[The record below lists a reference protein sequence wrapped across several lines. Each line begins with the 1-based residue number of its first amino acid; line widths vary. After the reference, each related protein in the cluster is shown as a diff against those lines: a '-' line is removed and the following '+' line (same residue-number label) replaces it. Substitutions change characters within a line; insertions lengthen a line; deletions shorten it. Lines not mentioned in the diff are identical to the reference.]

1 MENKQIS
8 EARNSLENY
17 LQANFHKDGEKGYW
31 PYKAN
36 GQSSTEA
43 TAWCGLALRK
53 NKDIARST
61 AQFIASTQLKDG
73 GWSTSTDTGS
83 SDWATGPALLCF
95 RILLNEHP
103 EFLEE
108 KIFSDCLHSALHKV
122 ADSRVSFYPVV
133 ARLMRFLIEGP
144 TGLQYARGWP
154 WDPGCYHWVEPTA
167 YCLLSLKVPGMPTQ
181 DLYKEV
187 SKYADKFLLEHA
199 CKEGG
204 WNHGNHLSLG
214 TYLPPYRLTTAET
227 LLALQ
232 DNKEHKAIGEGLAYL
247 QTQTNSDSSTIS
259 LAWSV
264 LALNAFARPC
274 QKELD
279 FLLLRQSKAMGKGH
293 GPNLMTTAIAHL
305 AYSAIL
311 GDNLLQ
317 LQSTYKG

>member
-8 EARNSLENY
+8 DARNSLENY
-17 LQANFHKDGEKGYW
+17 LQENFHKDGENGYW
-31 PYKAN
+31 PYKPN

-53 NKDIARST
+53 NKNIAHST
-61 AQFIASTQLKDG
+61 ASFIAKTQLKDG
-73 GWSTSTDTGS
+73 GWSTTLDSGS

-95 RILLNEHP
+95 RILLNEYP

-108 KIFSDCLHSALHKV
+108 KKFADCLHSALHKV
-122 ADSRVSFYPVV
+122 ADSRVTFYPVV

-144 TGLQYARGWP
+144 SGLQYARGWP

-167 YCLLSLKVPGMPTQ
+167 YCLMSLKVPGMPEQ
-181 DLYKEV
+181 ELYKEV
-187 SKYADKFLLEHA
+187 TKYADKFLIEHA
-199 CKEGG
+199 CKDGG

-214 TYLPPYRLTTAET
+214 TYLPPYRLTTAES
-227 LLALQ
+227 LVALQ
-232 DNKEHKAIGEGLAYL
+232 DHKEKKEIEKGLLFL
-247 QTQTNSDSSTIS
+247 QSQTDSDSSSVS

-264 LALNAFARPC
+264 LALSTFDKAC
-274 QKELD
+274 DKEAS
-279 FLLLRQSKAMGKGH
+279 FLLSRQEKAMGEGH
-293 GPNLMTTAIAHL
+293 GPNLMTTAMVHL

-317 LQSTYKG
+317 MRSTYKG

>member
-8 EARNSLENY
+8 QARNSLENY

-31 PYKAN
+31 PYKPN

-43 TAWCGLALRK
+43 TAWCGIALRK
-53 NKDIARST
+53 NKDIAQGI
-61 AQFIASTQLKDG
+61 ALFIADTQLKDG
-73 GWSTSTDTGS
+73 GWSTSSNTGS

-95 RILLNEHP
+95 RTLLKEYP

-108 KIFSDCLHSALHKV
+108 KKLADCLHNALHNI
-122 ADSRVSFYPVV
+122 AESRVSFYPVV
-133 ARLMRFLIEGP
+133 AKLMRFMIEGP
-144 TGLQYARGWP
+144 SGLQYARGWP
-154 WDPGCYHWVEPTA
+154 WDPGCFHWVEPTA
-167 YCLLSLKVPGMPTQ
+167 YCLMSLKVPGMPEQ

-187 SKYADKFLLEHA
+187 TKYADKFLLEHA
-199 CKEGG
+199 CKDGG

-214 TYLPPYRLTTAET
+214 TYLPPYRLTTAEA

-232 DNKEHKAIGEGLAYL
+232 DNRQNAAIERGLAYL
-247 QTQTNSDSSTIS
+247 QSQTDSDSSSLS

-264 LALNAFARPC
+264 LALNAFDKPIA
-274 QKELD
+274 KETS
-279 FLLLRQSKAMGKGH
+279 FLLARQAKAKGKGH
-293 GPNLMTTAIAHL
+293 GPNLMTTAMVHL

-317 LQSTYKG
+317 IQTTYKG